1 MSFDND
7 WEDQELDL
15 GFLNMEP
22 LVSEIVHEPSAE
34 ATTDKED
41 EPVPVKEEEE
51 MLTPRMY
58 IFKILEKTCKLYK
71 AQKNLPPHK
80 RTIRQYNMER
90 DTNVYRTDIIR
101 EILDGHA
108 ILINGVIEWKHA
120 FALRKFNVNDSAL
133 KTPTNWA
140 IRTSLEKHKRFVK
153 GCDDIQYALTKAQI
167 KKGERPY

>member
-7 WEDQELDL
+7 WEEQDLDL
-15 GFLNMEP
+15 GLVNEEP
-22 LVSEIVHEPSAE
+22 SVPETVHEPSVE

-58 IFKILEKTCKLYK
+58 IFGILEKTCKMYK

-101 EILDGHA
+101 EILDGRA

-120 FALRKFNVNDSAL
+120 FALRKLNVNDAAL
-133 KTPTNWA
+133 KLPTNWA
-140 IRTSLEKHKRFVK
+140 IRSNLEKHKRFVK